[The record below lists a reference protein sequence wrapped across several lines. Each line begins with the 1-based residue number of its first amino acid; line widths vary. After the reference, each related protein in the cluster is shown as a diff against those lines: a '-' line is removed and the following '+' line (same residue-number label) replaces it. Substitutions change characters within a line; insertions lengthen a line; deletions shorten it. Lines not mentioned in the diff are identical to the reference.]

1 MRVPLRLRLQHIQVL
16 VELAQ
21 RVLQKRVRRDTNL
34 ANYRGPVYLPTLYFR
49 QSARAQRLDAVLPAD
64 FSLQR
69 SPAKKVRRHVATP
82 ACVLLL
88 PVACGGS
95 PMPRL
100 VLSPAPVLLIDTKEE
115 VSCVPQ
121 RKVAAPEGQPA
132 AVTWVRTRR
141 QWRRWLISSCPR
153 HPQVRPLRL
162 AVDAAQRWRLT
173 L

>member
-1 MRVPLRLRLQHIQVL
+1 MSLPVRVRLRLRPQHIQVL

-88 PVACGGS
+88 PVLCGGS
-95 PMPRL
+95 TDAAACVVTSACPPRRHPRRSL
-100 VLSPAPVLLIDTKEE
+100 LRPATRSRGARRPTRSGHLGPHSATAATLARQLLPAPPAGTASPA
-115 VSCVPQ
+115 S
-121 RKVAAPEGQPA
+121 R
-132 AVTWVRTRR
+132 
-141 QWRRWLISSCPR
+141 
-153 HPQVRPLRL
+153 
-162 AVDAAQRWRLT
+162 
-173 L
+173 